1 MQLTPSLRR
10 TVATL
15 VVLTV
20 VALVVAGCS
29 GGVREEATI
38 PEAQLLPSGPP
49 PTIEAHIR
57 ARPWASS
64 KARGQAFGAIW
75 REETRSPKD
84 RDGRG
89 IDAWTWAGRTCDVV
103 RNGGQ
108 APEAMVRRVRDEG
121 RFTDAGARV
130 IVRAALEALCPE
142 QDLRNQ
148 PLP

>member
-20 VALVVAGCS
+20 VALVAAGCS

-57 ARPWASS
+57 ARP
-64 KARGQAFGAIW
+64 
-75 REETRSPKD
+75 
-84 RDGRG
+84 
-89 IDAWTWAGRTCDVV
+89 
-103 RNGGQ
+103 
-108 APEAMVRRVRDEG
+108 
-121 RFTDAGARV
+121 
-130 IVRAALEALCPE
+130 
-142 QDLRNQ
+142 
-148 PLP
+148 